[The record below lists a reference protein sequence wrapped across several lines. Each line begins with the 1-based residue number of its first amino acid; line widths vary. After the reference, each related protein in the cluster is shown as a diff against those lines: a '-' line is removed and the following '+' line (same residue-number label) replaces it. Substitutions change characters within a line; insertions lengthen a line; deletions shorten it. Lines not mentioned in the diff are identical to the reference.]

1 MFLVF
6 ALLLLALWVGL
17 FLNVYASF
25 FPFLQSIGHVSDY
38 NVAYYSAMS
47 AVERGMLITK
57 YRAPGFVGSGW
68 LLAGT
73 GRGPVSDQQIFFI
86 TGSTQGNWRTVNS
99 RTTTIPNSAEG
110 NVDPFLITGNSLDY
124 NALRYGISESFLF
137 SLDGIEDPA
146 EYYSGGALNIL
157 PVHMDTF
164 SGELRLPPFVVANF
178 GNSNLCGNSF
188 CDPSG
193 SPDEVKVNWWIYGYY
208 NNTDLFTIMP
218 TIGIFYYSG
227 MQINYPYDNAIRAL
241 LFNGNGT
248 VQLKPQWFSLVT
260 NGYALSGHTIVSS
273 QSALLQDEDFP
284 ALLQDPSISRF
295 QLSLGLVTLLRSLQ
309 WSVYPYLEYRL
320 SFPQPIA
327 DRFFTIDG
335 HGRNRGYDVQ
345 IEVKKPT
352 VEGTVGGDFTV
363 IF

>member
-1 MFLVF
+1 MFLIF
-6 ALLLLALWVGL
+6 ALLLLALGVGL

-57 YRAPGFVGSGW
+57 YRAPGFVGSGG

-73 GRGPVSDQQIFFI
+73 GRGPVSDQQIFFV
-86 TGSTQGNWRTVNS
+86 TGSTQGNWWTVNS
-99 RTTTIPNSAEG
+99 RTTTIPHSAEG
-110 NVDPFLITGNSLDY
+110 NVDPFLITGNSTDY
-124 NALRYGISESFLF
+124 NALRYGISETFLF
-137 SLDGIEDPA
+137 TLDNAADPA
-146 EYYSGGALNIL
+146 TYYSGGFQNIVSVR
-157 PVHMDTF
+157 PGTF
-164 SGELRLPPFVVANF
+164 SGELRLPPLVMAHF
-178 GNSNLCGNSF
+178 GNSSLCGNSF

-193 SPDEVKVNWWIYGYY
+193 STDEVKVNWGMYGSYY
-208 NNTDLFTIMP
+208 TDFFTLMP

-227 MQINYPYDNAIRAL
+227 MQVNYPYDNAIRTS
-241 LFNGNGT
+241 LFNSNNGAT
-248 VQLKPQWFSLVT
+248 QLKPSGFTLVS

-273 QSALLQDEDFP
+273 QSALLQNENFP
-284 ALLQDPSISRF
+284 ALLQDPSVSRF

-309 WSVYPYLEYRL
+309 GSVYPYLEYRL
-320 SFPQPIA
+320 SFPQAIA

-345 IEVKKPT
+345 IQIKKPT
-352 VEGTVGGDFTV
+352 IQGTVGGDFTV